1 MSLTEAP
8 LIQTEKRPLAIS
20 EILLDKNENPFTL
33 PPAFLEEIRE
43 SISNI
48 QFNRY
53 PDPGYQR
60 LRNRASE
67 HYRFPADQILTGNG
81 GDEILWML
89 FSAFTK
95 PGDMILSMTP
105 TFSEYGHLAG
115 VFDVRHCKI
124 PLKYDEK
131 RFYIDTVKFLK
142 QLRDGSYSLILLDTP
157 NNPSGISIDSEFLE
171 TILSLAECPVIIDEA
186 YSEFADYNFL
196 QHIDTENISKNLVIL
211 KTLSKAWGLA
221 GLRCGFGLCS
231 KAITRRLSSIRSPFN
246 VNIFTEHVAYMMLNY
261 PDWMKS
267 RVDSI
272 RFIRDSFTKQIN
284 ELPGWNAYQSEAN
297 FVLLKYENDKEHL
310 QKVLEEN
317 HVKVKYPEIGF
328 HRENWMRVTI
338 GRENEMEKLL
348 KIFSEVSVSV

>member
-1 MSLTEAP
+1 VGLTYAP
-8 LIQTEKRPLAIS
+8 LIQTKKHPLAIS
-20 EILLDKNENPFTL
+20 EILLDKNENPFPL

-53 PDPGYQR
+53 PDPSYKR

-67 HYRFPADQILTGNG
+67 HYRFPADQILAGNG

-95 PGDMILSMTP
+95 PGDRILSMTP
-105 TFSEYGHLAG
+105 TFSEYEHLAG
-115 VFDVRHCKI
+115 VFDLQHYKI

-131 RFYIDTVKFLK
+131 IFSIDTVRFLK
-142 QLRDGSYSLILLDTP
+142 QLRNGSYSLILLDTP
-157 NNPSGISIDSEFLE
+157 NNPSGISIDNEFLE
-171 TILSLAECPVIIDEA
+171 TIISLAECPVIVDEA

-196 QHIDTENISKNLVIL
+196 QHINNENISKNLVIL

-231 KAITRRLSSIRSPFN
+231 KSITSRLSSIRSPFN
-246 VNIFTEHVAYMMLNY
+246 VNIFTEQVAYMMLNY

-284 ELPGWNAYQSEAN
+284 EMAGWNAYKSDAN
-297 FVLLKYENDKEHL
+297 FVLLKYKNNKENL

-317 HVKVKYPEIGF
+317 HIKVKYPEIGF
-328 HRENWMRVTI
+328 YRENWMRVTI
-338 GRENEMEKLL
+338 GQENEMKKLL
-348 KIFSEVSVSV
+348 KIFSEASV